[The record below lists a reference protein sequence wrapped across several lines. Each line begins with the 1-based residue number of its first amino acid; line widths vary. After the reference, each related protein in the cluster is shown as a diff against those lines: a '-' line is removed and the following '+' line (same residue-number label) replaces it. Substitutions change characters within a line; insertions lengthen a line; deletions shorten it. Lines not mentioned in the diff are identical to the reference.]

1 MDSSY
6 IRQELKKLMH
16 NFGNLSLHVTGEG
29 KVDLVGITATGST
42 WMGMFKTIITG
53 DTGCIYPLP
62 GYDVTALDQVID
74 ILLDIET
81 RPHMNI
87 VDNEKY
93 CIDTE
98 SYKSEILAFKEEI
111 KNDGHYSS
119 RYIKEIKV
127 NGVVVMVITI
137 EPLVNEFVIG
147 EYTAAQKNVFLGPIE
162 NYVTFGDDVCKITA
176 DSTEYEFNVKDLI
189 LYRDFVPK
197 AGDYLLLD
205 EERKAYVILPG
216 YDYSIH

>member
-29 KVDLVGITATGST
+29 KVDLVGVTAAGST

-62 GYDVTALDQVID
+62 GYDITALDQVID

-87 VDNEKY
+87 VDNEIY
-93 CIDTE
+93 CVDGE
-98 SYKSEILAFKEEI
+98 SYKAEILAFKEEI
-111 KNDGHYSS
+111 KNDAYYSS
-119 RYIKEIKV
+119 RYTKEIKV
-127 NGVVVMVITI
+127 NGVVVMTITV

-147 EYTAAQKNVFLGPIE
+147 EYNAAQKNVLLGQIE
-162 NYVTFGDDVCKITA
+162 DYVGEGDGIINFTA
-176 DSTEYEFNVKDLI
+176 DGTSYEFKTSDLV
-189 LYRDFVPK
+189 LYRDFIPK
-197 AGDYLLLD
+197 VGDYLLLN
-205 EERKAYVILPG
+205 EEKGKYVVLPG